1 MIKIGILGDI
11 GSGKSFIAKQF
22 GYPVFNADNEV
33 RKIYKKDKKCFIK
46 LNKAIPKHILS
57 FPIKKK
63 EIAKAILSNKKN
75 LKKIINIVHP
85 LVRLKMNKFVKKKK
99 NRKIVIFDIP
109 LLLENKLNRKD
120 YILVYIEANKAK
132 IIKNLIKRKN
142 YNPKIIKI
150 LKKSQLPLNYK
161 KKKSKFIINNNFTKR
176 SVKKNVSLIKKKILK
191 K

>member
-1 MIKIGILGDI
+1 MIKIGILGELW
-11 GSGKSFIAKQF
+11 SGKSFVAKQF

-33 RKIYKKDKKCFIK
+33 RKIYRKDKKCFIK

-99 NRKIVIFDIP
+99 NRKIIIFDIP

-120 YILVYIEANKAK
+120 YILVYVEANKIK

-142 YNPKIIKI
+142 YNSKIMKI
-150 LKKSQLPLNYK
+150 LKKSQLSLNYK
-161 KKKSKFIINNNFTKR
+161 KKKSKFIINNNFTKQ
-176 SVKKNVSLIKKKILK
+176 SAKKNVSLIKKKILK

>member
-11 GSGKSFIAKQF
+11 GAGKSFVAKQF

-33 RKIYKKDKKCFIK
+33 RKIYRKDKKCFIK

-99 NRKIVIFDIP
+99 NRKIIIFDIP

-120 YILVYIEANKAK
+120 YILVYVEANKIK

-142 YNPKIIKI
+142 YNSKIMKI
-150 LKKSQLPLNYK
+150 LKKSQLSLNYK
-161 KKKSKFIINNNFTKR
+161 KKKSKFIINNNFTKQ
-176 SVKKNVSLIKKKILK
+176 SAKKNVSLIKKKILK

>member
-46 LNKAIPKHILS
+46 LNKAIPKHIFS

-63 EIAKAILSNKKN
+63 EITKAILSNKKN

-161 KKKSKFIINNNFTKR
+161 KKKSKFIINNNFTRR